1 MQSDLGHGLFILWSI
16 DALHSDHLELG
27 NQLSVQLAQL
37 IEHRAL
43 VAARQEGAIARERMS
58 LARDLHDGIVQFL
71 AGSTYRVEAIS
82 RSVGDKHDV
91 AANLQ
96 DLKELMLL
104 EQEDLRTS
112 IAALRTDTI
121 SLSQVTSE
129 ARALCDV
136 VVVSVFVNP
145 TQFGPAEDFKS
156 YPRDLTRDAALLAE
170 YNVDYVFAP
179 AVDEIYP
186 PGFST
191 YVTVEGLSNEL
202 EGAARP
208 GHFRGV
214 ATIVTILLNAV
225 RPNFAFF
232 GQKDAQQSIIIKQLV
247 RDLAFDTEIVVLPI
261 VREES
266 GLAMSSR
273 NAYLDDKQR
282 PAANVLNRAL
292 ASAREAYEAGEYNAT
307 RLIELVRS
315 MIEKEPLARIDYVS
329 INDNETLEVLDKVDD
344 RPALLSAAVFIGK
357 TRLIDNVVLGKS
369 KKNAV
374 SASA

>member
-1 MQSDLGHGLFILWSI
+1 MSVARKLRREENRTIGLVPTMG
-16 DALHSDHLELG
+16 ALHEGHL
-27 NQLSVQLAQL
+27 SL
-37 IEHRAL
+37 IH
-43 VAARQEGAIARERMS
+43 
-58 LARDLHDGIVQFL
+58 
-71 AGSTYRVEAIS
+71 
-82 RSVGDKHDV
+82 
-91 AANLQ
+91 
-96 DLKELMLL
+96 
-104 EQEDLRTS
+104 
-112 IAALRTDTI
+112 
-121 SLSQVTSE
+121 E

-191 YVTVEGLSNEL
+191 YVTVEGLSDEL

-232 GQKDAQQSIIIKQLV
+232 GQKDAQQTIIIKQLV

-357 TRLIDNVVLGKS
+357 TRLIDNVVLGETM
-369 KKNAV
+369 KNVV